1 LNSIAVGTNADVV
14 EGDDGRSLHPRTQRM
29 TRFWTTQIIR
39 APIVIDADV
48 KTDTNEL
55 QLVFG
60 PKGEV
65 VFDWKDTHDL
75 HFIDPRD
82 GKATVFPDLGYIP
95 PETFVHL
102 RWTMDDQGSR
112 IEVDGVQRVSIPGDF
127 SKASGK
133 VGVASF
139 GGAVITVKSMTV
151 TAASVD
157 MPQGATTM
165 PSGDS
170 MQVTSFDQPPTHL
183 NKLLAT
189 IKALYAVD
197 PPVGDRIGSAEDVI
211 LTATPGAAADGAI
224 PVTFTVP
231 VDDQTHQVLDDVL
244 RNVNLRYPH
253 IDAMKFDI
261 SFGDKYTQHGTG
273 SFGAACGTALLS
285 ELQNFD
291 IDPKLAITGD
301 VSADGK
307 IRAVAGIA
315 AEIPGATDAGC
326 NIVAIPTDNYPQLC
340 DAFVYDGP
348 SLVTKVQIIGV
359 TDLDDAVSVA
369 RTDRDANL
377 AQAIEI
383 FGDVQQILV
392 NNPDMIKDKDVQN
405 KLDQV
410 LLLAPNHYSAKL
422 LSLLAQNKQP
432 QKMSVAASE
441 YYTFLAMQPLG
452 PTILQSEDPLK
463 TTTPAVM
470 EVGLKQLQKARW
482 YADPQVFP
490 FVEATQDFFQTVL
503 AAAQGQVPMSDID
516 DKYQTVQSAAQKLGV
531 NPDAMTKSLHDGI

>member
-1 LNSIAVGTNADVV
+1 MEIV
-14 EGDDGRSLHPRTQRM
+14 DDGLALHAMDQGRLAKVMSKERFRSPL
-29 TRFWTTQIIR
+29 
-39 APIVIDADV
+39 VVDADV
-48 KTDTNEL
+48 KTDSDNIRFFYGGKGEI
-55 QLVFG
+55 VFG
-60 PKGEV
+60 PPIDDKMLV
-65 VFDWKDTHDL
+65 VE
-75 HFIDPRD
+75 DPRT
-82 GKATVFPDLGYIP
+82 GKKTNLVGVGFVSPN
-95 PETFVHL
+95 TFVHV
-102 RWTMDDQGSR
+102 RWTLSKTELD
-112 IEVDGVQRVSIPGDF
+112 IEVDGAQRASIPGDF
-127 SKASGK
+127 GPLSGTVGIGTANAS
-133 VGVASF
+133 
-139 GGAVITVKSMTV
+139 VITIKSMTV
-151 TAASVD
+151 AAASVD
-157 MPQGATTM
+157 APQVETTM
-165 PSGDS
+165 PSGDA
-170 MQVTSFDQPPTHL
+170 MQVTSLDSPDTHL
-183 NKLLAT
+183 NKLQSE
-189 IKALYAVD
+189 IKELYFVNQ
-197 PPVGDRIGSAEDVI
+197 PTGEPLGMTEDLI
-211 LTATPGAAADGAI
+211 LTATPGSPADGII
-224 PVTFTVP
+224 PFAFTVP
-231 VDDQTHQVLDDVL
+231 VDDQMHQVLDDVL
-244 RNVNLRYPH
+244 RNVNVHYPH
-253 IDAMKFDI
+253 VDALKFQI
-261 SFGDKYTQHGTG
+261 SFGDKYTQHGG
-273 SFGAACGTALLS
+273 NSVGAAIGTALLS

-307 IRAVAGIA
+307 IRAVGGIGPKIRA
-315 AEIPGATDAGC
+315 ATDAGC